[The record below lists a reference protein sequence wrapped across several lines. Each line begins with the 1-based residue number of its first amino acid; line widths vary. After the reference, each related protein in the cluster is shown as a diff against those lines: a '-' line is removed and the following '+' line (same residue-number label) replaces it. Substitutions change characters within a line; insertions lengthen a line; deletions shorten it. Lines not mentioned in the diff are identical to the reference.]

1 MVYYI
6 TSIYANRR
14 TRMEFY
20 HVSDPK
26 LGIFLYRNA
35 ISRDLNI
42 PERLEATIGNS
53 SHQLFRWSDAVVG
66 YNVKKPEYRDCVDL
80 KMSPIHWPYL
90 TPEFE
95 EVKKCYDDVD
105 IRLKK
110 CLNHYESMYNFK
122 MEFME
127 AINFVRYK
135 PGQHFAV
142 HTDHGFSYIC
152 TVSSV
157 MYLNDEYEGGELWFP
172 YLDITLKP
180 KAGDVILFPSTY
192 IYAHASLKV
201 KSGIKYSAVTMFDYN
216 DDNHKLSTPNGQDR
230 NQKQQ

>member
-1 MVYYI
+1 
-6 TSIYANRR
+6 
-14 TRMEFY
+14 MEFF
-20 HVSDPK
+20 HVSDSK

-35 ISRDLNI
+35 IERELNI
-42 PERLEATIGNS
+42 PERLEATIGKS
-53 SHQLFRWSDAVVG
+53 SHNLFKWSDAVVG
-66 YNVKKPEYRDCVDL
+66 YNEKKLDYRDCVDL
-80 KMSPIHWPYL
+80 KMSPSHWPFL

-95 EVKKCYDDVD
+95 EIKKCYDDVD
-105 IRLKK
+105 TRLKK
-110 CLNHYESMYNFK
+110 CLSHYESMYNFK

-127 AINFVRYK
+127 AINFVRYN

-142 HTDHGFSYIC
+142 HTDHGFSYTC

-180 KAGDVILFPSTY
+180 QAGDLVLFPSTY

-216 DDNHKLSTPNGQDR
+216 DNNHKYGSGYAQDGSQIKE
-230 NQKQQ
+230 NIGIAKK